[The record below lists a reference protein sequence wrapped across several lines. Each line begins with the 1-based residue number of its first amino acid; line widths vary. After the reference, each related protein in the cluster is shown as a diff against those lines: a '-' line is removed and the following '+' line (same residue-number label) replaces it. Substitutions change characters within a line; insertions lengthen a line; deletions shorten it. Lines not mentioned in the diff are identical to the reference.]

1 MSRRYI
7 PRDAFE
13 KAARTVLADQSK
25 PVGYMRTHPVTKDLI
40 ERVFSP
46 NKPIALTEIHPGLK
60 KGSKS

>member
-46 NKPIALTEIHPGLK
+46 NKPVALTEIHPGLK

>member
-13 KAARTVLADQSK
+13 KAARTVLANQSK

-46 NKPIALTEIHPGLK
+46 NKPVALTEIHPGLK
-60 KGSKS
+60 KGTKS